1 MRHRP
6 GRGHRRKSDP
16 HKKKKFQKRTARK
29 KIEAQK
35 AYEDACR
42 RWESLSEEQR
52 KFFAELHPD
61 KFKP

>member
-1 MRHRP
+1 MRHTP

-16 HKKKKFQKRTARK
+16 HKKKKFRK
-29 KIEAQK
+29 KAIRKKMEAQK

-42 RWESLSEEQR
+42 RWESLSEQQR